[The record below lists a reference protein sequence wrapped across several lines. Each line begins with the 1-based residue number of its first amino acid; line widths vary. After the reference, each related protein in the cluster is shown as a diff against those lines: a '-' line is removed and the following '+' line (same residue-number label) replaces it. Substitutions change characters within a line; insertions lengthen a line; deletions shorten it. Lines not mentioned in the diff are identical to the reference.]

1 MTSSEL
7 VARADLSALL
17 PKYDSAGER
26 WWATYGPLLIAGDA
40 HQPVALTLAHPLAF
54 AVPGGRYTPDF
65 LHILQDGRLVLVE
78 IKGSKR
84 QPNYRDARSKL
95 RAAAELYPWAAWVE
109 ARVDGRGACEIEWL
123 REVTCCAS

>member
-1 MTSSEL
+1 MGAILIGE
-7 VARADLSALL
+7 DLSC
-17 PKYDSAGER
+17 
-26 WWATYGPLLIAGDA
+26 
-40 HQPVALTLAHPLAF
+40 PVQLTLYEPLSF
-54 AVPGGRYTPDF
+54 NIPGGSYRPDF